1 MKSGCQWVSGSGSNI
16 YPAPTLC
23 QEQGRTLGT
32 QKGQKENK
40 TMPISRGGW
49 AEALRVHGVL
59 FCFVFL
65 DFLNLFFKI

>member
-1 MKSGCQWVSGSGSNI
+1 MKSGRQWVNGSGSNI

-32 QKGQKENK
+32 PKGQKENK

-49 AEALRVHGVL
+49 AEALRVHGVCL
-59 FCFVFL
+59 FFL
-65 DFLNLFFKI
+65 DFLNLFLKFK